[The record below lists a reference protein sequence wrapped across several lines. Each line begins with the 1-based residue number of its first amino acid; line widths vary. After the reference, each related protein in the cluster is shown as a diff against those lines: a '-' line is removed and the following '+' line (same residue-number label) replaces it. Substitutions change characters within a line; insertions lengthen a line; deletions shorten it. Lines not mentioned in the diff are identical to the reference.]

1 MVLTWQNIALCL
13 SSTVPGFTRS
23 VHKDSPSTLSPR
35 ARVIRSRYIYQLCQS
50 PGHCYR
56 PLKWRE
62 MFHLGMNRCG
72 EIRVVGLK
80 RRNGRKVTRQNFV
93 RNTANQRSQSV
104 RVSHRRYTHIQ
115 DLVGHKPLITT
126 IPLERQ
132 ILLFEVNELR
142 IAHILLPRRNR
153 SFDRER
159 EKLTAPVLLINSQ
172 CRELQK

>member
-80 RRNGRKVTRQNFV
+80 RRNGRKVSRQNFV
-93 RNTANQRSQSV
+93 PLKYPNQRSCASEPSPIHAYSRFGRTQTIDNDYSFWETDFTLRSQWITHRTYFVAKKKSIV
-104 RVSHRRYTHIQ
+104 R
-115 DLVGHKPLITT
+115 P
-126 IPLERQ
+126 
-132 ILLFEVNELR
+132 
-142 IAHILLPRRNR
+142 
-153 SFDRER
+153 RER
-159 EKLTAPVLLINSQ
+159 KTNCTSPAD
-172 CRELQK
+172 